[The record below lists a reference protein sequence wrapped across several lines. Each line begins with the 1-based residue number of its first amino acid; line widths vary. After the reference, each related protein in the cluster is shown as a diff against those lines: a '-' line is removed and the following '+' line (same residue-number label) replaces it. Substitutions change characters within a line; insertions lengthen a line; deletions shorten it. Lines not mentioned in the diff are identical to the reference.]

1 MKSGYWHEGY
11 NAAINLMPNDNQYL
25 ELSRPGQE
33 WRKGYDQAMEDK
45 WQEGYDAAI
54 NLQPNNN
61 KYLESSCLGQE
72 WQEGYDQA
80 MEDMWHGA

>member
-1 MKSGYWHEGY
+1 MSKSVY
-11 NAAINLMPNDNQYL
+11 
-25 ELSRPGQE
+25 
-33 WRKGYDQAMEDK
+33 

-61 KYLESSCLGQE
+61 KYLESSRLGQE

-80 MEDMWHGA
+80 MEDMWHEAETNRLCPYG